1 VARLLRPT
9 RWVLA
14 PVALILVAALMW
26 PGCGGAKRPTGTTQ
40 RPTGTPSPPRVVGCT
55 PRRPRFREHGPR
67 LRRVVALTFDGGPSS
82 HTPRVL
88 SILRRHG
95 VRATFFLRGDAIPG
109 RTALLRRQLAEGH
122 ELANHSYSHPHLPS
136 YRQLART
143 TRLIRTAT
151 GFSPCL
157 FRAPY
162 GDWDGRLVADA
173 WRLGMATI
181 QWDVDTLD
189 SLGAEP
195 DTVRARASSLPGP
208 GSIILMHDGEG
219 ASRASLGMLPG
230 ILAAL
235 RRRGLRSVTVSQ
247 LLGFQPRL
255 EPSAR

>member
-1 VARLLRPT
+1 M
-9 RWVLA
+9 A
-14 PVALILVAALMW
+14 PLALIFVATLMS

-40 RPTGTPSPPRVVGCT
+40 RPAGTPSPPRVVGCI

-67 LRRVVALTFDGGPSS
+67 LRRMVALTFDGGPSS

-95 VRATFFLRGDAIPG
+95 ARATFFLRGDAIPG
-109 RTALLRRQLAEGH
+109 RTDLLRRQLAEGH

-143 TRLIRTAT
+143 SRLLRNAT
-151 GFSPCL
+151 GFSPCV

-173 WRLGMATI
+173 WRLGMVTI

-189 SLGAEP
+189 SLGADA

-208 GSIILMHDGEG
+208 GSIVLMHDGEG
-219 ASRASLGMLPG
+219 ARPASLRMLPG

-235 RRRGLRSVTVSQ
+235 RRRGLRPVTVSQ
-247 LLGFQPRL
+247 LLGFRPRL
-255 EPSAR
+255 EPPAR

>member
-1 VARLLRPT
+1 MVA
-9 RWVLA
+9 V
-14 PVALILVAALMW
+14 
-26 PGCGGAKRPTGTTQ
+26 
-40 RPTGTPSPPRVVGCT
+40 
-55 PRRPRFREHGPR
+55 
-67 LRRVVALTFDGGPSS
+67 TFDGGPSS

-88 SILRRHG
+88 AILRRH
-95 VRATFFLRGDAIPG
+95 RAHATFFLRGDAIPG
-109 RTALLRRQLAEGH
+109 RTGLVRRALAEGH

-143 TRLIRTAT
+143 SRLIRAAT

-162 GDWDGRLVADA
+162 GDWDGRLVGDA

-195 DTVRARASSLPGP
+195 GTVHARASSLPRA
-208 GSIILMHDGEG
+208 GSIVLMHDGEG
-219 ASRASLGMLPG
+219 ANPASLRTLPR

-235 RRRGLRSVTVSQ
+235 RRRGMRPVTVSQ
-247 LLGFQPRL
+247 LLRFQPRL
-255 EPSAR
+255 RRASR

>member
-1 VARLLRPT
+1 MG
-9 RWVLA
+9 WKMA
-14 PVALILVAALMW
+14 PAGLILLAALVW
-26 PGCGGAKRPTGTTQ
+26 LGCGGGKRATRTEPAQLPAG
-40 RPTGTPSPPRVVGCT
+40 RPSQPRLVGCI
-55 PRRPRFREHGPR
+55 PRRPHFRDHGPR
-67 LRRVVALTFDGGPSS
+67 PGRMVALTFDGGPSS

-95 VRATFFLRGDAIPG
+95 AHATFFVRGDAISG

-143 TRLIRTAT
+143 TRLIRAAT

-157 FRAPY
+157 FRPPY
-162 GDWDGRLVADA
+162 GDWDGRLVGDA

-189 SLGAEP
+189 SLGAGP
-195 DTVRARASSLPGP
+195 GTVRARASSLPGP

-219 ASRASLGMLPG
+219 VRPASLRMLPG

-235 RRRGLRSVTVSQ
+235 RRRNLRPVTVSQ
-247 LLGFQPRL
+247 LLGFRPRL
-255 EPSAR
+255 KPASP

>member
-1 VARLLRPT
+1 M
-9 RWVLA
+9 A
-14 PVALILVAALMW
+14 PAGLILLAAVLVS
-26 PGCGGAKRPTGTTQ
+26 GCGGGKRSPRTEAAQ
-40 RPTGTPSPPRVVGCT
+40 PSAGKASQPRLVGCS
-55 PRRPRFREHGPR
+55 PRRPRFRDHGPR
-67 LRRVVALTFDGGPSS
+67 PGRMVALTFDGGPSS

-88 SILRRHG
+88 SILRRHR
-95 VRATFFLRGDAIPG
+95 VHASFFVRGDAIPG

-136 YRQLART
+136 YRQLLRT
-143 TRLIRTAT
+143 SRLIRAAT

-189 SLGAEP
+189 SLGADA

-208 GSIILMHDGEG
+208 GSIVLMHDGEG
-219 ASRASLGMLPG
+219 ANPASLRMLPG

-235 RRRGLRSVTVSQ
+235 RRRGLRPVTVSQ
-247 LLGFQPRL
+247 LLGFRPRL
-255 EPSAR
+255 EPASR